1 MRAFYLASLAHLA
14 QRNLLQIAR
23 FKSNRDYER
32 ELRRRGHSFP
42 SLLTVFGDNVSVFER
57 IWYGMYDVNRELVNE
72 FAANVE
78 RMRSAG

>member
-1 MRAFYLASLAHLA
+1 
-14 QRNLLQIAR
+14 
-23 FKSNRDYER
+23 
-32 ELRRRGHSFP
+32 
-42 SLLTVFGDNVSVFER
+42 VSVFER